1 MLLTVLPLRAIVFQ
15 VLFLLIAIAIEALV
29 LQRRLLIARRKSIE
43 YAAFMN
49 LLSAILGWIVFFFL
63 VSRLS
68 GELKAQLLSYIFY
81 DNFLPLYRASNPMPW
96 LLLMSFAAFAGT
108 FIVKNKTLEIFQ
120 IFFETH
126 SSQDKTKPANLNEF
140 LRENALS
147 IANKIIF
154 GSTPPT
160 KNLLQKTPQTITIF
174 SRRQSL
180 AILWGHL
187 CSNSIILV
195 ILFLRSQLPQ

>member
-1 MLLTVLPLRAIVFQ
+1 MFLPVLPLRAIVFQ
-15 VLFLLIAIAIEALV
+15 ILFLLIAIAIEALV
-29 LQRRLLIARRKSIE
+29 LQRRLQIARRKSVE

-63 VSRLS
+63 TSRLPR
-68 GELKAQLLSYIFY
+68 ELKAQLLSYIFY
-81 DNFLPLYRASNPMPW
+81 GNFLTLSPFSNPMPW
-96 LLLMSFAAFAGT
+96 VILMSFAT
-108 FIVKNKTLEIFQ
+108 FMATFVIKNKTLEVFQ
-120 IFFETH
+120 IFLERH
-126 SSQDKTKPANLNEF
+126 SSQDSTKPANLNEF
-140 LRENALS
+140 SMETFLT
-147 IANKIIF
+147 IGNKVIF

-160 KNLLQKTPQTITIF
+160 KSLTHKSPERITLF

-187 CSNSIILV
+187 CSNSIISV